1 MHAAVG
7 QRTARIVFSKAVG
20 GTVPHPKKHHI
31 IKYVRH
37 SMKKIAL
44 TLLLVVASLGSAS
57 ADAVIKDVMKKD
69 FKPEDAIAK
78 KVGKGE
84 ATDAELDT
92 LIKDVAAIS
101 AATPSK
107 GDKGVWTE
115 KTKAMSAALAKVKA
129 KDSSGM
135 SEWKKAVN
143 CKACHDVFKGK

>member
-1 MHAAVG
+1 MN
-7 QRTARIVFSKAVG
+7 
-20 GTVPHPKKHHI
+20 
-31 IKYVRH
+31 
-37 SMKKIAL
+37 KIAL

-57 ADAVIKDVMKKD
+57 ADSVIKDVMKKD

-92 LIKDVAAIS
+92 LIKGVAAIS

-107 GDKGVWTE
+107 GDKAAWGV
-115 KTKAMSAALAKVKA
+115 KTKALSAALAKVKA
-129 KDSSGM
+129 KDASGA
-135 SEWKKAVN
+135 SEFKKAVN

>member
-1 MHAAVG
+1 
-7 QRTARIVFSKAVG
+7 
-20 GTVPHPKKHHI
+20 
-31 IKYVRH
+31 
-37 SMKKIAL
+37 MKKIAL

-129 KDSSGM
+129 KDASGM